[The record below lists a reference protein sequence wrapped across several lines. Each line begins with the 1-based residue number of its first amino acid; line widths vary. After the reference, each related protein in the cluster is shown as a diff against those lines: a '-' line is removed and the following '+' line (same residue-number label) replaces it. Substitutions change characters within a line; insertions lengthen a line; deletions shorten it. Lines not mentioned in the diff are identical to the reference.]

1 MNISRRNLFISAAA
15 FAASAQAA
23 AATRSRLRSLERVP
37 GRLNVIWRSPGRFT
51 KNPDIVAL
59 SGSHW
64 MLVYCDTDRHWS
76 EQISR
81 ITTLE
86 STDAGKTWGSP
97 RVVAQADR
105 RKGEERWVTP
115 RLSRLRDGRLL
126 IICDHDDFW
135 HYHEDRP
142 PGTWMWESRDD
153 GRTWGEP
160 WLTNI
165 QGIEPDR
172 VVEMTDGT
180 LITGSHMVFKS
191 TRKLSQ
197 FTMRSSD
204 GGRTW
209 KDFAMVASDRIHN
222 YCEGAN
228 VVLRGGEL
236 AHIMRDNVHHG
247 YPSYVAFSKD
257 QGRSWGPVQPLP
269 FSGDRPYA
277 LQLSDGR
284 VLVTFRNQLGNTGT
298 HAWIGDLHRD
308 IGYQPGGVHL
318 RDEYTLGKE
327 SLHLAGGS
335 AAVTRYVLMPP
346 ESFRSDVLF
355 EATVRV
361 AGPQGEPRASFEVGR
376 HGLRVDILTS
386 EIWLNRGATPTGRPQ
401 GFPDN
406 VPSTDKILAIDMTK
420 PHAIRLQVDGGRV
433 ALSVDGHEKL
443 HWVSIEEFPLRET
456 FFGREKSS
464 GEAWFSSVRYE
475 ARNETEPPFI
485 WKWTA
490 GSGTHPDQYQMDR
503 HLVVQ
508 ANPPAE
514 GKRPDHGYSSWLP
527 LPDGS
532 IYLVD
537 YTNRDDAVPMS
548 HLYSARLS
556 PADFDRASESTA

>member
-1 MNISRRNLFISAAA
+1 MDLTRRGLFVSAAA
-15 FAASAQAA
+15 LAARAQTAA
-23 AATRSRLRSLERVP
+23 AAVRSRMRSLERAP

-59 SGSHW
+59 SANHW

-86 STDAGKTWGSP
+86 SKDGGKTWGNP

-126 IICDHDDFW
+126 IICDHDDYW

-142 PGTWMWESRDD
+142 PGTWMWESRDN
-153 GRTWGEP
+153 GATWSAP

-172 VVEMTDGT
+172 LVELPDGA
-180 LITGSHMVFKS
+180 LIVGSHMVFKA
-191 TRKLSQ
+191 TRKLGQ
-197 FTMRSSD
+197 FTMRSTD

-222 YCEGAN
+222 HVEGAT
-228 VVLRGGEL
+228 VILRGGEL
-236 AHIMRDNVHHG
+236 AHIMRDNVHRG
-247 YPSYVAFSKD
+247 YPSYISFSKD
-257 QGRSWGPVQPLP
+257 QGRSWDRIQPLP

-277 LQLSDGR
+277 LQLPDGR

-298 HAWIGDLHRD
+298 HAWIGDLHHD
-308 IGYQPGGVHL
+308 LGYQPGGVHV
-318 RDEYTLGKE
+318 RDEYTLSSE
-327 SLHLAGGS
+327 ALHLAGGR
-335 AAVTRYVLMPP
+335 AGVTKYVLMPP
-346 ESFRSDVLF
+346 ESFRSDLLF
-355 EATVRV
+355 EVAVRV
-361 AGPQGEPRASFEVGR
+361 AGPPGEPHASFEVGR
-376 HGLRVDILTS
+376 HGIRIDILTN
-386 EIWLNRGATPTGRPQ
+386 EIWMNRGVNPNGRPV
-401 GFPDN
+401 GYPDN
-406 VPSTDKILAIDMTK
+406 AASTDKILAIDMTK
-420 PHAIRLQVDGGRV
+420 PHTVALQIEGGRV
-433 ALSVDGHEKL
+433 ALLVDRQERL

-456 FFGREKSS
+456 FFGRENSS
-464 GEAWFSSVRYE
+464 GEAWFSFARYDV
-475 ARNETEPPFI
+475 RNESEPSYA

-490 GSGTHPDQYQMDR
+490 ASGSHPDQYQLDR

-508 ANPPAE
+508 SNPPVE

-532 IYLVD
+532 IYMVD
-537 YTNRDDAVPMS
+537 YTNRDNATPMS
-548 HLYSARLS
+548 HLYSARFS
-556 PADFDRASESTA
+556 AADFTGDL